1 MNYWDLELDEAII
14 VQVSNVFCEGYDECE
29 FEEEYL
35 QEILLANQNIVYVV
49 AEKDG
54 VECEDC
60 DVITVHLSAVKVI
73 NVIKTCCK
81 NPVKL

>member
-35 QEILLANQNIVYVV
+35 QEILLAN
-49 AEKDG
+49 
-54 VECEDC
+54 
-60 DVITVHLSAVKVI
+60 
-73 NVIKTCCK
+73 
-81 NPVKL
+81 